1 MGREKGFLEF
11 ARRTKERDVQ
21 VASIPKA
28 VRTRVGKFGQES
40 ACRRE
45 AASGHLGALASRLPV
60 RLSLLLIHNARQT
73 RRRDAGT
80 PRAAAYSL
88 EE

>member
-28 VRTRVGKFGQES
+28 VRTRVGKFGQ
-40 ACRRE
+40 
-45 AASGHLGALASRLPV
+45 
-60 RLSLLLIHNARQT
+60 
-73 RRRDAGT
+73 
-80 PRAAAYSL
+80 
-88 EE
+88 